1 MMQRDDALKQLKE
14 NSFDILVI
22 GGGATGAGV
31 ALDAATRGLKVAL
44 VERDDFASGTS
55 SKSTKL
61 IHGGVRYLEQA
72 VKGLDKGQLHLV
84 KDALKE
90 RAILLKN
97 APHLT
102 RPLALLTPLY
112 KRFEKPYYQMG
123 LKMYD
128 WLAGKSN
135 LFPSKGVSAKKA
147 LQIFPM
153 LKSDNLKGAVIYSD
167 GQFDDARMNVAIAM
181 TAIEEGAVL
190 ANHVEVIEIIKGD
203 GKVCGAHVRDLMN
216 GEEFSILAQIVVNAT
231 GPFADTIRKLDDPK
245 TPNMLKASSGIHIV
259 LDQRFSPPDTGLLIP
274 KTEDGRVLF
283 LLPWL
288 NHTLVGTTD
297 NPSKIE
303 TNPKASEEDI
313 EYILRH
319 IKRYFDIPITRNDVL
334 ATWSGLRPLVSNPKK
349 SDTAKLSRDH
359 VLEMSDSGLLTIAGG
374 KWTTYRKMALD
385 TVDYA
390 VKVGKLKTTGPSKT
404 ETTKL
409 MGGRRYKN
417 SLRQELADEYGFSDL
432 VAHHLALAYGGRA
445 RDVADLSKKGYSDL
459 LTQGHPY
466 LEAEV
471 VYAVQHEMAQS
482 AVDLLAR
489 RTRLSFLD
497 QKAALAALPR
507 VIELMSKEL
516 SWDMKR
522 CEKEKKAALE
532 YLQ

>member
-1 MMQRDDALKQLKE
+1 MMQREESLRQLKE

-22 GGGATGAGV
+22 GGGATGAGI

-112 KRFEKPYYQMG
+112 KAFEKPYYRMG

-135 LFPSKGVSAKKA
+135 LFPSKGVNAKKA
-147 LQIFPM
+147 LQLFPM
-153 LKSDNLKGAVIYSD
+153 LKSKNLKGGVIYSD

-181 TAIEEGAVL
+181 TALEEGAAI
-190 ANHVEVIEIIKGD
+190 ANHIEVKELLKGD
-203 GKVCGAHVRDLMN
+203 GKICGAHVCDRLN
-216 GEEFSILAQIVVNAT
+216 GEEFSIHAQVVINAT
-231 GPFADTIRKLDDPK
+231 GPFVDSIRKLDDPK
-245 TPNMLKASSGIHIV
+245 IAPMLKVSSGIHIV
-259 LDQRFSPPDTGLLIP
+259 LDKRFSPPDTGLLIP

-297 NPSKIE
+297 NPAKIE
-303 TNPKASEEDI
+303 TNPKASEHDI
-313 EYILRH
+313 EYIIRH
-319 IKRYFDIPITRNDVL
+319 VKLYFDLPLTREDVL
-334 ATWSGLRPLVSNPKK
+334 ASWSGLRPLVSNPKK

-359 VLEMSDSGLLTIAGG
+359 VIEMSESGLLTITGG

-385 TVDYA
+385 AVDYA
-390 VKVGKLKTTGPSKT
+390 VKKGKLSAGPSKT

-409 MGGRRYKN
+409 IGGRRYKA
-417 SLRQELADEYGFSDL
+417 SLRKELAEDFGFSDE
-432 VAHHLALAYGGRA
+432 VSHHLALAYGGRA
-445 RDVADLSKKGYSDL
+445 QEVIEIAKNGYSAL
-459 LTQGHPY
+459 LVMGHPY

-471 VYAVQHEMAQS
+471 LYVLRKEMAQT
-482 AVDLLAR
+482 AVDVLAR

-497 QKAALAALPR
+497 QKAAIQALPR
-507 VIELMSKEL
+507 VIELMAHEL
-516 SWDMKR
+516 SWNENR
-522 CEKEKKAALE
+522 CESERKEALE
-532 YLQ
+532 YLR